1 MSPDT
6 PRHDGIRNTNMD
18 KPNALEFFRGEY
30 RYNCAQAILKAYA
43 PVVGAGKPCL
53 DRFSQF
59 GSGRA
64 PGGECGALFAAKALV
79 ADGSAKKAVER
90 EFVEIAGTTK
100 CRDIRKGRRVS
111 CEQCVQT
118 AANAVYSQWM
128 QHSLL
133 QWPPERAS

>member
-1 MSPDT
+1 ME
-6 PRHDGIRNTNMD
+6 
-18 KPNALEFFRGEY
+18 KPNALDFFRGEY

-43 PVVGAGKPCL
+43 PTVGAGEACL

-64 PGGECGALFAAKALV
+64 PGGECGALFAARAIV
-79 ADGSAKKAVER
+79 ADSNAKKEVER
-90 EFVEIAGTTK
+90 EFVEVAGTTR

-118 AANAVYSQWM
+118 AANAVFSQLT
-128 QHSLL
+128 QRGSL
-133 QWPPERAS
+133 QRPAECVS